1 MMETINDKIIPMR
14 KKQEDGQKWMR
25 AKAAMEYFQVSR
37 NTLDKIARECDAV
50 GRFGEKI
57 VIYDVQKIEKYIRV

>member
-1 MMETINDKIIPMR
+1 MNKAKENVIPIR
-14 KKQEDGQKWMR
+14 EKQENKTKWLR

-57 VIYDVQKIEKYIRV
+57 VIYDVQKIEKYIQM

>member
-1 MMETINDKIIPMR
+1 MSDKIVPMD
-14 KKQEDGQKWMR
+14 KKQDSPTQWLR

-50 GRFGEKI
+50 GKFGEKI
-57 VIYDVQKIEKYIRV
+57 VIYNVPKIERYITL